1 MNRSLIKAGTNQMK
15 KLLPLFI
22 STALSTVS
30 TFALADD
37 LASIYNLA
45 KDNDPTLL
53 RSAAQRDAAFEAI
66 TSSRAALLPQI
77 NLTASY
83 DINRSDYDVA
93 SYENNTFSADIG
105 FSQSLYERSSWITL
119 DTAEKTARQADAS
132 YAAEQQNLILR
143 VSTAYFEVL
152 RTQDSLEFIRAE
164 KAAVARQL
172 EQTKQRFEV
181 GLSAITDVHD
191 AQAEYDSVLASE
203 VISENDLINS
213 YEALREI
220 TGREHTNL
228 NVLDTDTFS
237 TSKTKES
244 PQQLLEL
251 AQTKNL
257 TLLTA
262 RISQDIARDSIALA
276 SSGHLPTLTLDGG
289 YGYTD
294 RSQSISNYDANSFNV
309 GLNLSVPL
317 YTGGNTTSLV
327 KQAELNYVA
336 TSEDLEATY
345 RSIVSTVRSSNN
357 NINATIGTIRA
368 YEQSVISAK
377 SALEAT
383 EAGFDVGTRTIV
395 DVLDSTRRLYD
406 ANRNLSDARYNY
418 IISVLNLRDAIG
430 SLSEQEILDINTGLK
445 TPTNA
450 KS

>member
-1 MNRSLIKAGTNQMK
+1 MK
-15 KLLPLFI
+15 KLLPLFVSI
-22 STALSTVS
+22 ALSGNA
-30 TFALADD
+30 TFVFADD
-37 LASIYNLA
+37 LAEIYNLA

-66 TSSRAALLPQI
+66 SSSRATLLPQI

-83 DINRSDYDVA
+83 DINRSDFDGA
-93 SYENNTFSADIG
+93 ENNLLRAG
-105 FSQSLYERSSWITL
+105 VNFSQELYQRSSWITL
-119 DTAEKTARQADAS
+119 DSAEKTARQADAA

-152 RTQDSLEFIRAE
+152 RAQDSLEFVRAE

-191 AQAEYDSVLASE
+191 AQAQYDSVLANE
-203 VISENDLINS
+203 IVAENNLINS
-213 YEALREI
+213 YETLREI
-220 TGREHTNL
+220 TGREHTQL

-237 TSKTKES
+237 VSKTQES
-244 PQQLLEL
+244 PQQLLEM

-262 RISQDIARDSIALA
+262 RISQDIARDQISLA
-276 SSGHLPTLTLDGG
+276 GSGHLPSLTLDGG
-289 YGYTD
+289 YSYSDQTESLND
-294 RSQSISNYDANSFNV
+294 FEANTFNI
-309 GLNLSVPL
+309 GLNLLIPL
-317 YTGGNTTSLV
+317 YSGGNTSSQV
-327 KQAELNYVA
+327 KQAEYNYVA
-336 TSEDLEATY
+336 ASEQLEATY
-345 RSIVSTVRSSNN
+345 RSIVTTVRSSNN

-368 YEQSVISAK
+368 YEQTVLSAQ

-418 IISVLNLRDAIG
+418 IISVLNLRSAVG
-430 SLSEQEILDINTGLK
+430 SLSEQDILNINAGLK
-445 TPTNA
+445 PTE
-450 KS
+450 S